1 MAQKRRFLM
10 ETIIGLSLLAFVTI
24 GYAVS
29 RIPRKARL
37 KFVDQKVKDCSNTAY
52 TVVVY
57 I

>member
-1 MAQKRRFLM
+1 M
-10 ETIIGLSLLAFVTI
+10 ETMIGLLILAIAAI

-37 KFVDQKVKDCSNTAY
+37 KFVDQKVKDRKKTQY
-52 TVVVY
+52 TVVLY

>member
-1 MAQKRRFLM
+1 MNF
-10 ETIIGLSLLAFVTI
+10 ETVFGLSILAIAFI

-37 KFVDQKVKDCSNTAY
+37 KFVDQKVKSRKKTQY
-52 TVVVY
+52 TIVLY

>member
-1 MAQKRRFLM
+1 MNF
-10 ETIIGLSLLAFVTI
+10 ETIFGISFLAIAFI

-37 KFVDQKVKDCSNTAY
+37 KFVDQKARDCNKTDY
-52 TVVVY
+52 TIVLY

>member
-1 MAQKRRFLM
+1 MNF
-10 ETIIGLSLLAFVTI
+10 ETIFGISFLAIAFI

-37 KFVDQKVKDCSNTAY
+37 KFVDQKVKERKKTQY
-52 TVVVY
+52 TIVLY